1 RWFAARPTRWSGS
14 PSGVGSPADGLATP
28 SRQGFGIQ
36 GGGPFNEP
44 GRGLFDEPGPQPVCG
59 ERQLDREDDDMSHA
73 NEDTLRTVYAAF
85 AKGDVATV
93 MGLPTDD
100 IKYHIS
106 GRSLVSGD
114 YSGKDEVL
122 GFFGKLMQLSGGTFQ
137 LEVLDILANDEHG
150 VTSTRERGQ
159 RE

>member
-1 RWFAARPTRWSGS
+1 MP
-14 PSGVGSPADGLATP
+14 
-28 SRQGFGIQ
+28 
-36 GGGPFNEP
+36 N
-44 GRGLFDEPGPQPVCG
+44 
-59 ERQLDREDDDMSHA
+59 A
-73 NEDTLRTVYAAF
+73 NEDTLRTVYTAF

-93 MGLPTDD
+93 MGLLTDD

-150 VTSTRERGQ
+150 VTLTMERGQ
-159 RE
+159 REDKTLMNRAVHVWGVRDGKCAYFRGYNEDAWDAFWS

>member
-1 RWFAARPTRWSGS
+1 
-14 PSGVGSPADGLATP
+14 
-28 SRQGFGIQ
+28 
-36 GGGPFNEP
+36 
-44 GRGLFDEPGPQPVCG
+44 
-59 ERQLDREDDDMSHA
+59 MSNA
-73 NEDTLRTVYAAF
+73 NADTLRTVYNAF

-93 MGLPTDD
+93 MGLLTDD
-100 IKYHIS
+100 IQYHIS

-150 VTSTRERGQ
+150 VTLTMEWGQ
-159 RE
+159 REGAGSIEPDRVEFLEARLRRCGIGHRRAVAADRRREQLEKTGADYVQPATIPVHTQHGSSLV